1 MNEARDPVILP
12 VERGGA
18 VSQLD
23 INHLDVTRH
32 PVDADDIEIFDIHDD
47 ASDPDRQVYS
57 CVALYRKGW
66 RSDWPALGGTRWFQ
80 PVGDE
85 IPTPELARQEAASLA
100 LAMFMKNNLIRK
112 AELELEHREQIL
124 FGWQGGKGV
133 VWTPWEAGG
142 DAKTNRKYLTPRRLM
157 CHGLLIEQLRGEYI
171 GSKDAG
177 IGGSELRWIER
188 ATNFTIGNGCLRDTG
203 DGTAHGVHSGM
214 RTTLQR
220 LGKAAAGSEKM
231 KGIPVLICG
240 LGKVGFPL
248 MQILHEDGAIVSIWE
263 PMLHGTS
270 DAELDAFYEKADDG
284 GAAVEPKHLETLRSL
299 RANVFSSERAAL
311 ETTTQGAGVH
321 FVCPAGSRIEWLS
334 EKVGGQPRYEIL
346 AARSDAADCII
357 LGPANDQLPLSSD
370 HRALRD
376 AALTRMTAAGIL
388 YIPDPIVSPGGV
400 IAVSHELT
408 AHWRAEN
415 VARDSIQIVEKSI
428 QMLFDR
434 TDDPRSSSSIYQA
447 FERLA
452 MD

>member
-1 MNEARDPVILP
+1 MTR
-12 VERGGA
+12 
-18 VSQLD
+18 LD
-23 INHLDVTRH
+23 INHLDFVSH
-32 PVDADDIEIFDIHDD
+32 PIDDDGIEIFDVRDE
-47 ASDPDRQVYS
+47 AADPEQQVYS

-66 RSDWPALGGTRWFQ
+66 RHDWPALGGTRWLQ

-85 IPTPELARQEAASLA
+85 VATPEVARREAASLA

-112 AELELEHREQIL
+112 AELELEHREQLL

-142 DAKTNRKYLTPRRLM
+142 DPKTNRRHLTPRRLM

-188 ATNFTIGNGCLRDTG
+188 STNFTIGNGCLRDTG
-203 DGTAHGVHSGM
+203 DGTAQGVHSGM
-214 RTTLQR
+214 LTTLQR
-220 LGKAAAGSEKM
+220 TGKFVTGVKRM
-231 KGIPVLICG
+231 RGIPVLICG

-248 MQILHEDGAIVSIWE
+248 MQMLHEDGAVVSIFE

-270 DAELDAFYEKADDG
+270 DAELSEFYEKAEAG

-311 ETTTQGAGVH
+311 ETATQGSGVH
-321 FVCPAGSRIEWLS
+321 FVCPAGPRIEWLS
-334 EKVGGQPRYEIL
+334 ENVAGRPRYEIL
-346 AARSDAADCII
+346 ASRADAGECII
-357 LGPANDQLPLSSD
+357 LGPANDQLALSSE
-370 HRALRD
+370 HRAQRE
-376 AALTRMTAAGIL
+376 AALARMTGAGIT
-388 YIPDPIVSPGGV
+388 YIPDPLVSPGGV

-408 AHWRAEN
+408 AKWRAES
-415 VARDSIQIVEKSI
+415 VARDSIHIVEKSI
-428 QMLFDR
+428 HMLFDR
-434 TDDPRSSSSIYQA
+434 TDDPKSSTSIYQA